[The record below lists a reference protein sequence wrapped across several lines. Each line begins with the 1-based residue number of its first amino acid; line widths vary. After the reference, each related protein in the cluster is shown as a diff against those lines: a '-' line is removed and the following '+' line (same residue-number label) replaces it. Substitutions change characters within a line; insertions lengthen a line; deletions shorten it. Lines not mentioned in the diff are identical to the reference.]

1 MAIEASRRAADPFE
15 FKSAEHL
22 LFIEKERACNIGE
35 LARALRSCP
44 EGSIFQH
51 TFRTLEEHHFIKEGF
66 SNDFAHWAYV
76 ELGKV
81 GLGERLAS
89 LDVREF
95 TSLVDTA
102 FPSYRNGGGL
112 WGTKSQIT
120 RPRRPGAP
128 FYFCSSKIIILPPQ
142 RQVNLAEFIEGL
154 RAVSVHSIHY
164 HFIEARLRRK
174 LESNDFSIWL
184 QQRLGHS
191 AAGAQLNQIDIYTST
206 LEGVRAKD
214 HPDPAE
220 RIRLGMSHKVKTDNG
235 RDCVDSNRLGRSA
248 AAGAETITEVQP
260 SPRCA
265 STAKAAHLR
274 HTTRQLHLRATCRL
288 RSRSS
293 ANRNSTSSVFWPS
306 LAQESREDGELNRR
320 GRRSCRDAES
330 AGAAL
335 GGDRR

>member
-76 ELGKV
+76 ELGEV

-95 TSLVDTA
+95 TSLVTLRSRLTEIVEDYGEQN
-102 FPSYRNGGGL
+102 P
-112 WGTKSQIT
+112 KSQQ
-120 RPRRPGAP
+120 REAGAP
-128 FYFCSSKIIILPPQ
+128 FYFCSSKTILLPPQ
-142 RQVNLAEFIEGL
+142 RQASTLPEFIEGL
-154 RAVSVHSIHY
+154 RTVSLHSIHY

-184 QQRLGHS
+184 SRDLGIS
-191 AAGAQLNQIDIYTST
+191 QEAKLLDQIDIYTST
-206 LEGVRAKD
+206 LEGVRRK
-214 HPDPAE
+214 
-220 RIRLGMSHKVKTDNG
+220 IIQILQ
-235 RDCVDSNRLGRSA
+235 SA
-248 AAGAETITEVQP
+248 VQQ
-260 SPRCA
+260 A
-265 STAKAAHLR
+265 
-274 HTTRQLHLRATCRL
+274 
-288 RSRSS
+288 
-293 ANRNSTSSVFWPS
+293 
-306 LAQESREDGELNRR
+306 
-320 GRRSCRDAES
+320 
-330 AGAAL
+330 
-335 GGDRR
+335 